1 MPLTLGAVN
10 EVLRMWP
17 PGPAAPRMSI
27 APSEVHGMEI
37 PAGRLVLYSPYVT
50 GRMPELWPE
59 PERFDPPRW
68 APDAPEPAPYSFVPF
83 GGGHRRCIG
92 FALATLQLQ
101 VMPVRPPPQL
111 PWTPT
116 TPKENPTRHPP
127 P

>member
-10 EVLRMWP
+10 EVLCMWP

-59 PERFDPPRW
+59 PERFDPTRC
-68 APDAPEPAPYSFVPF
+68 APDAPDPAPYSFVPF
-83 GGGHRRCIG
+83 GGCYRLCHC
-92 FALATLQLQ
+92 FALAT
-101 VMPVRPPPQL
+101 PQL
-111 PWTPT
+111 PVLAVPPAPQAPWTP
-116 TPKENPTRHPP
+116 P
-127 P
+127 